1 MPRQKQIATYWY
13 LLADYAGAAL
23 SWLIFMGLLRRGVNN
38 LSATDWFISL
48 LVVPALWM
56 LLFALAG
63 SYRSLY
69 KKSRAEEF
77 IVTLSCSLIG
87 SAVLIFILPE
97 LKYHLY
103 IGILQLLIRLVLLH
117 CTLTYFFRWLLLN
130 RAKRQLRSKQVV
142 FNTLLISDD
151 NRIASIMKSTK
162 KGLEDAGFHYVGY
175 IGNNNSDTH
184 TEQIQSLGSI
194 DSLETAIDNNNIKMV
209 VIDNPHL
216 TLPMENL
223 LGRLGEKDVIINVI
237 PKTLDILSGSV
248 EAGHVLSGVLINIPN
263 TLLNS
268 WQSNLKRVID
278 TIVAFWGLILL
289 SPLYL
294 FVAIR
299 VRMSS
304 KGPIIFRQERVGYKG
319 KPFILYKFR
328 SMKENAEEGLPQL
341 SSDNDPRVTSWGR
354 TMRKWR
360 LDELPQLWN
369 ILKGDMSLVGPRPER
384 AYFIKQIAEKLPP
397 YKYVLKARP
406 GLTSWGMVQFGYAEN
421 VDEMIERAQFDLL
434 YIENIS
440 LALDLKIVLHT
451 FRIIL
456 QGKGK

>member
-1 MPRQKQIATYWY
+1 MPRQKQIAIYWY

-23 SWLIFMGLLRRGVNN
+23 SWLIFISLLRRGINN
-38 LSATDWFISL
+38 LSATDWLISL

-63 SYRSLY
+63 SYRSIY

-77 IVTLSCSLIG
+77 IVTFSCSLIG
-87 SAVLIFILPE
+87 SAVLIFIFPE

-117 CTLTYFFRWLLLN
+117 CTLTYFFRWLLLSW
-130 RAKRQLRSKQVV
+130 AKRQLRSKQVV
-142 FNTLLISDD
+142 FNTLLISEN

-175 IGNNNSDTH
+175 IGPKNSESP
-184 TEQIQSLGSI
+184 TEQLQSLGSI
-194 DSLETAIDNNNIKMV
+194 ESLEAAIDNNNIKMV

-248 EAGHVLSGVLINIPN
+248 KAGHVLSGVLINIPN

-278 TIVAFWGLILL
+278 TIVAFCGLILL
-289 SPLYL
+289 LPLYV

-304 KGPIIFRQERVGYKG
+304 KGPIIFRQERIGYKG

-328 SMKENAEEGLPQL
+328 SMKENAEEGIPQL
-341 SSDNDPRVTSWGR
+341 SSHNDPRVTSWGR

-384 AYFIKQIAEKLPP
+384 AYFIKQITEKLPP

-421 VDEMIERAQFDLL
+421 VEEMIERAQFDLL